1 MQFQIPEKKL
11 QKAFVLINQ
20 NLLAVPWL
28 SVRQLANVCGYVN
41 SLSLALGLVVRLFTR
56 QMYICIESRSSWNDH
71 VSAPLGV
78 KEELQFWLDNLH
90 YFNRYTILRSFTSTA
105 ILFSDASNTGY
116 GSYLVKVGERHA
128 SGLWSENE
136 RFKSSTFRELKAI
149 YNRLIIFSRFLQG
162 QQLKMISDNQNVVR
176 IFSVGSPI
184 LELHDL

>member
-1 MQFQIPEKKL
+1 
-11 QKAFVLINQ
+11 
-20 NLLAVPWL
+20 
-28 SVRQLANVCGYVN
+28 
-41 SLSLALGLVVRLFTR
+41 
-56 QMYICIESRSSWNDH
+56 MYICIESRSSWNDH

-116 GSYLVKVGERHA
+116 GSYLVTVGERHA

-149 YNRLIIFSRFLQG
+149 YNSLIIFSRFLQG
-162 QQLKMISDNQNVVR
+162 RQLKICSENQN
-176 IFSVGSPI
+176 SVSFQWIPRSENEKADYLSRLVDPDDWSLNLQLFKI
-184 LELHDL
+184 LSNM